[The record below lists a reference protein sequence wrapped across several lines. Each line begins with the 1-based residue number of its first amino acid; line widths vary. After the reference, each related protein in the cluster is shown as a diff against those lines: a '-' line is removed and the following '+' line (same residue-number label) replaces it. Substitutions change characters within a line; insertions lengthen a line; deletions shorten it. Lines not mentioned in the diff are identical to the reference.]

1 MLIIILLLMIILA
14 VIWKKRVDKKWYDSL
29 SEMGKTE
36 IKELEIRL
44 SEINPKLVQKKPDKY
59 TFYKELYDLSK
70 HLIKDEEITFY
81 IRAGHSTSNNNT
93 DNYVYVTNKKLLI
106 IGISG
111 NNSKS
116 IPFEKINS
124 IDTDMF
130 SLIINDGSTAFKIA
144 LGSKENLIR
153 LREEINKG
161 MENHKN
167 ISIHMTQTTEK
178 DVADKIARLQ
188 VLYEEGVL
196 TEYEFNM
203 KKMELLDKVK

>member
-1 MLIIILLLMIILA
+1 MFILVIVGIIVMI
-14 VIWKKRVDKKWYDSL
+14 VIWKKVTDEKWYKSL
-29 SEMGKTE
+29 SDTE
-36 IKELEIRL
+36 RTRMKELEIRL
-44 SEINPKLVQKKPDKY
+44 NELNPKLVQKKPDKY
-59 TFYKELYDLSK
+59 TFYRELYDLSK

-81 IRAGHSTSNNNT
+81 IRVGHSISNNT

-106 IGISG
+106 IGILG

-116 IPFEKINS
+116 IPFEKISS
-124 IDTDMF
+124 IETDML
-130 SLIINDGSTAFKIA
+130 SIIINDGSTTLKISSS
-144 LGSKENLIR
+144 SKQNLTR